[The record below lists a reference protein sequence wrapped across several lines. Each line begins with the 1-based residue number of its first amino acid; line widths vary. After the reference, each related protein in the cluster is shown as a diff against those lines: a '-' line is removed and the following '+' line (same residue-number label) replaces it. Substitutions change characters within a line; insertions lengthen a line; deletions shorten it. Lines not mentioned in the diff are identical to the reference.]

1 MKKNSPKKVYFLL
14 ISIISALVIIVFLQ
28 GFSKT
33 RFIEKTS
40 VSEVLENQDSMNFSD
55 LSYEKQMIYLNDQFK
70 CIEITDALCV
80 IDNKINIGNSVGL
93 ILDTDT
99 FILENLS
106 LDPDLSK
113 NTITIT
119 GSNWSIFSPFPIC
132 SSYIDDGFHEVT
144 INKVI
149 ESLKPINV
157 YMNGKRIDDNSFD
170 KNYFNCQEI
179 TDSDINDAPESENE
193 ITSSIEIAND
203 YLQILNSSQT
213 GQWNEVD
220 SNQDIGQTR
229 LFYNDDLCWFWEF
242 ENGFQVERA
251 AEPME
256 NDYGVVL
263 VGNDWILNDSTRE
276 INCANNILNILGGIK
291 IN

>member
-14 ISIISALVIIVFLQ
+14 ISIISVLVAIVFLQ
-28 GFSKT
+28 SFSQT

-40 VSEVLENQDSMNFSD
+40 VNEVIENENQ
-55 LSYEKQMIYLNDQFK
+55 
-70 CIEITDALCV
+70 V
-80 IDNKINIGNSVGL
+80 IDDSSELNS
-93 ILDTDT
+93 TPET
-99 FILENLS
+99 
-106 LDPDLSK
+106 
-113 NTITIT
+113 
-119 GSNWSIFSPFPIC
+119 
-132 SSYIDDGFHEVT
+132 EV
-144 INKVI
+144 
-149 ESLKPINV
+149 
-157 YMNGKRIDDNSFD
+157 
-170 KNYFNCQEI
+170 
-179 TDSDINDAPESENE
+179 E
-193 ITSSIEIAND
+193 ITSNPEESND

-213 GQWNEVD
+213 GQWNEVE